1 MISNRT
7 YGMDNDVISYNA
19 RIVAGGNQSLSM
31 QSLRQLNQFIKEIK
45 KIGIWD
51 DMVCWPMRQS
61 HNAGSGTTVYSLGGF
76 AKSTFNGSIIN
87 NGTWTPNGILLNP
100 NLSSSID
107 VSNFII
113 NDLIKGPNFIAFFTP
128 IGTAINASAEY
139 FAMRYSSVDSVI
151 YGHRGVGSTNSVM
164 LNYYGSDAIRNA
176 SPSFIPTTSIL
187 NVPNYIAYSRLNV
200 SITTI
205 LDTTRFGATSP
216 LASSNTRISPST
228 LSITTRTNAT
238 STTLFDFVAIF
249 NSYDS
254 YSNRELL
261 KNIFKKTLGQSTNY
275 V

>member
-7 YGMDNDVISYNA
+7 YGMDADVIAYNA
-19 RIVAGGNQSLSM
+19 RIVAGGNQSLST
-31 QSLRQLNQFIKEIK
+31 QGLRQLNQFVKEIK

-61 HNAGSGTTVYSLGGF
+61 HNAGSGTTVYSFGGF

-87 NGTWTPNGILLNP
+87 NGTWTPNGILLDP

-113 NDLIKGPNFIAFFTP
+113 NDLIQGPNFIAFFTP
-128 IGTAINASAEY
+128 MGTATNTSSEF
-139 FAMRYSSVDSVI
+139 FAMRYSSVDSVV
-151 YGHRGVGSTNSVM
+151 YGTRTTGGTANSSF
-164 LNYYGSDAIRNA
+164 NYFRSDAIRNYLDG
-176 SPSFIPTTSIL
+176 PSAATML
-187 NVPNYIAYSRLNV
+187 NVPNYIAYSRANV
-200 SITTI
+200 SATTI
-205 LDTTRFGATSP
+205 LRTSAFGATTP
-216 LASSNTRISPST
+216 IASSGTRTSPST
-228 LSITTRTNAT
+228 LSILTRNNST

-261 KNIFKKTLGQSTNY
+261 KSIFKKTLGQNTNY
-275 V
+275 A

>member
-1 MISNRT
+1 MITNKT
-7 YGMDNDVISYNA
+7 YGMDNDVLAYNA

-87 NGTWTPNGILLNP
+87 NGTWTPNGILLDP

-128 IGTAINASAEY
+128 IGTAINVSAEY
-139 FAMRYSSVDSVI
+139 FAMRYSSVDFVI
-151 YGHRGVGSTNSVM
+151 YGHRGIGSTNAVM
-164 LNYYGSDAIRNA
+164 LNYYGSDAIRNFSSTLA
-176 SPSFIPTTSIL
+176 TTSML
-187 NVPNYIAYSRLNV
+187 NVPNCIAYSRLNV
-200 SITTI
+200 SMSTI
-205 LDTTRFGATSP
+205 LQTSSLATTP
-216 LASSNTRISPST
+216 LSSSSTRISPST
-228 LSITTRTNAT
+228 LNITTRTNAT
-238 STTLFDFVAIF
+238 STTLFDFIAIF
-249 NSYDS
+249 NSYNAF
-254 YSNRELL
+254 SNRELL